1 MATKKQQAEY
11 RKSQAKSKLAWGI
24 AFFFAIVWLVI
35 ALVPFLFMILNSF
48 RKQFDMLSQGVFH
61 LPDPWYFENY
71 SNVVANG
78 FFGYLDVYKRQSSLS
93 PFLSI
98 ISRFFLSINSGRGA
112 SFSWQREK
120 WTAVSFDYYLTTKP
134 VKSSYL
140 IRDYI
145 QQHMGQVVR
154 KLADLSLYSRPL

>member
-71 SNVVANG
+71 
-78 FFGYLDVYKRQSSLS
+78 
-93 PFLSI
+93 
-98 ISRFFLSINSGRGA
+98 
-112 SFSWQREK
+112 
-120 WTAVSFDYYLTTKP
+120 
-134 VKSSYL
+134 
-140 IRDYI
+140 
-145 QQHMGQVVR
+145 
-154 KLADLSLYSRPL
+154 